1 MKVRFTS
8 EAEQQADASDTWW
21 REHREARDLF
31 ARELADT
38 TALLLVTPKL
48 GTIYTILDGQP
59 VRKVLMPRTQH
70 HIYYTSDI
78 AAGVLLVHAVWGAPK
93 GRGPRL

>member
-1 MKVRFTS
+1 MKVQFTP
-8 EAEQQADASDTWW
+8 EAEEHADTSDTWW
-21 REHREARDLF
+21 REHREVRDLF

-70 HIYYTSDI
+70 HIYFTSDI
-78 AAGVLLVHAVWGAPK
+78 DAGVILIHAVWGAPR
-93 GRGPRL
+93 GRGPKL